1 MKKIIVFLLI
11 SSLALGCVACGRKE
25 PDNTQQPS
33 KTEDS
38 QKPQESQK
46 PNSEIVESETDENV
60 ELNIQN
66 PREILIKAWAR
77 YSENERFAI
86 VGGHYNNY
94 VDGAPADYDISQA
107 EDLAAVFC
115 IPQET
120 IAMIDAAASVQHGMN
135 VNNFSAIAYH
145 LAPGADMQQL
155 IEAIKAKT
163 IANQWLCGHPDK
175 LIMITVGEEYL
186 VTAYGKSEII
196 DTFKNKV
203 LNLYNNAPKLVV
215 EQEL

>member
-1 MKKIIVFLLI
+1 MKKIVVFLLI
-11 SSLALGCVACGRKE
+11 SSLALGCVACGKKE
-25 PDNTQQPS
+25 PNDTQQPP

-38 QKPQESQK
+38 QKPQNSQN
-46 PNSEIVESETDENV
+46 PNSEIVEPGTDENV

-86 VGGHYNNY
+86 VGGHYSNY
-94 VDGAPADYDISQA
+94 VDGAPADYDISKT
-107 EDLAAVFC
+107 EDLSAVFC
-115 IPQET
+115 IPQDA

-145 LAPGADMQQL
+145 LAPDADMQQL
-155 IEAIKAKT
+155 IEAIKAQT

-175 LIMITVGEEYL
+175 LIMITIGEEYL

-196 DTFKNKV
+196 ETFKSKV
-203 LNLYNNAPKLVV
+203 MNLYNNAPKLVV
-215 EQEL
+215 EQDL